1 MGDRFLINCKE
12 HHIQQTIK
20 YSEWKFIGYT
30 LMTQTSQGFTKIY
43 TNSGAVYNI
52 DNNNIIPDL
61 DIQKSRKCNT
71 KNFQKLLEINQSLR

>member
-1 MGDRFLINCKE
+1 
-12 HHIQQTIK
+12 
-20 YSEWKFIGYT
+20 
-30 LMTQTSQGFTKIY
+30 MTQTSQGFTKIY

-71 KNFQKLLEINQSLR
+71 KNF